1 VRVSPVDEASIIEPR
16 GAETEEDSGDE
27 ESDNDY
33 LEAQLI
39 EPRYRENAHGGSEVK
54 GVAKERRSTR
64 QIIGACVKTNTKY
77 EDPDFPIDDML
88 NANKAKPAYKM
99 EEMVFRRPC
108 WKGQPDV
115 REHLN
120 CGAPPADPPVLLLDS
135 GSIGSLK
142 QGHATNCWLLG
153 AAACVATKPDL
164 LQGLI
169 VDFSLEWGVFTFR
182 IFKDG
187 KWKHVTIDD
196 RRVFKNMQQL

>member
-1 VRVSPVDEASIIEPR
+1 
-16 GAETEEDSGDE
+16 
-27 ESDNDY
+27 
-33 LEAQLI
+33 
-39 EPRYRENAHGGSEVK
+39 
-54 GVAKERRSTR
+54 
-64 QIIGACVKTNTKY
+64 
-77 EDPDFPIDDML
+77 ML
-88 NANKAKPAYKM
+88 NANKAKPLYKM

-135 GSIGSLK
+135 GSIGSIK
-142 QGHATNCWLLG
+142 QGQAANCWLLG

-164 LQGLI
+164 MQGLI

-196 RRVFKNMQQL
+196 RLPANKDTRVCTFAVGVDTENAAGHQGTRAQRVMWISLFENTSRSLLPLH